1 MLANHL
7 AIRFAKKM
15 YQLGRWLL

>member
-7 AIRFAKKM
+7 AIHFAKKM